1 MPLFP
6 DVPTLLE
13 LGATT
18 MSSGSWAGVFA
29 PGGTSDEDL
38 DRLYKALEFAMDD
51 PEIVAAIGALGM
63 EVNLNESP
71 ADFSR
76 FIESEMQ
83 RLRSAAEKY
92 DFKTD

>member
-1 MPLFP
+1 
-6 DVPTLLE
+6 
-13 LGATT
+13 
-18 MSSGSWAGVFA
+18 
-29 PGGTSDEDL
+29 
-38 DRLYKALEFAMDD
+38 MDD
-51 PEIVAAIGALGM
+51 PEIVAAIGALGL